1 MNGLALCAGVGGLEL
16 GLSIA
21 CPGYRAVCVV
31 EGEVYSAAT
40 LARRMEDGFLEPAP
54 IYSDVRTFDGRPWRG
69 VVDIISAGYPCQPFS
84 TAGLGKGVDD
94 PRHLWPE
101 IARIVAETAP
111 PLVFCEN
118 VPPHL
123 SIGFDQ
129 VAADMGAMGY
139 RLAAGVFSAWAV
151 GAPHLR
157 ERLFWLALADSGGDE
172 LRDIAERGERTSQAA
187 EQGDSEPGDDG
198 AAELLADARG
208 DEHELAARHLVRKR
222 AETRGEWCEQA
233 STPVD
238 SSEGIPGGPAA
249 SDSTEDKG
257 SDSGAMADPDGEQ
270 VEWSTVARQEC
281 NPWTVEPDVGR
292 VADGV
297 AHRVDRLRAIG
308 NGVVPAVAARAFV
321 TLLGEL
327 I

>member
-129 VAADMGAMGY
+129 VASDIGGMGY
-139 RLAAGVFSAWAV
+139 RVAAGVFSACAV

-198 AAELLADARG
+198 AAELLADA
-208 DEHELAARHLVRKR
+208 E
-222 AETRGEWCEQA
+222 
-233 STPVD
+233 
-238 SSEGIPGGPAA
+238 SSH
-249 SDSTEDKG
+249 
-257 SDSGAMADPDGEQ
+257 
-270 VEWSTVARQEC
+270 ARQHC
-281 NPWTVEPDVGR
+281 NPAGDRHGPPLPEHIRPMLVEGGWWGAEPSVGR